1 MKTSFAMAIGA
12 LVITSLFGCERED
25 RRFRESPPSTLDAGN
40 VTMSAL
46 QPGASIQNT
55 TLTGP
60 YEYNAYAVNEGKML
74 FNNFNCSGCH
84 ANGGGGMGPPLMD
97 DEWIY
102 GAEPENIFSTIV
114 EGRPNGMPSFRGR
127 LSNDQIWRLVSYV
140 RAMSGQLSKDVGP
153 SRDDHMGAKKS
164 EQRVDREKP
173 VVSYIPK
180 SSER

>member
-1 MKTSFAMAIGA
+1 MKPVLAFATCA
-12 LVITSLFGCERED
+12 LVLAAMFACERED
-25 RRFRESPPSTLDAGN
+25 RRYRESPPATLDAGN
-40 VTMSAL
+40 VTMSPL

-60 YEYNAYAVNEGKML
+60 YSYNAYAVSEGKML
-74 FNNFNCSGCH
+74 FSNFNCTGCH

-102 GAEPENIFSTIV
+102 GAEPENIFSTIM

-127 LSNDQIWRLVSYV
+127 LSNDQVWRLVAYV

-153 SRDDHMGAKKS
+153 SRDDHMGSKRS

-180 SSER
+180 SSEH